1 MKIILF
7 GHKGWIGKQILELLE
22 LELKSNLN
30 SENEIIT
37 SDIRVDNYK
46 EIENFIIETKPDR
59 IICVIGRTYGDN
71 INSIDY
77 LEQKGNLR
85 ININD
90 NLYSPLNLA
99 LISNKYNIHLTYMGT
114 GCIFNGYDK
123 EYSENDSPDFFG
135 SSYSIVKGFT
145 DKIIKNFDNVL
156 NVRIRMPITDDINC
170 NRNFINKII
179 NYKKICSMNNSM
191 TVLPDLLPLLIDMII
206 KKEIGTINLVN
217 PGYISH
223 NEILTLY
230 KEFKNPEFEWNNM
243 TIEEQNQL
251 LLSERSNNILNTEK
265 LQKLYPDVKDIKTSI
280 KDLFMKLK

>member
-1 MKIILF
+1 MKLLLF
-7 GHKGWIGKQILELLE
+7 GYKGWIGKQIFEV
-22 LELKSNLN
+22 LKTI
-30 SENEIIT
+30 SENEVIT
-37 SDIRVDNYK
+37 TDIRVDNYD
-46 EIENFIIETKPDR
+46 EIDKFIFEHKPDR
-59 IICVIGRTYGDN
+59 IISVIGRTYGDN

-77 LEQKGNLR
+77 LEKKGNLK

-99 LISNKYNIHLTYMGT
+99 LISKKYNIHLTYMGT
-114 GCIFNGYDK
+114 GCIFNGYNK
-123 EYSENDSPDFFG
+123 EYLENDEPDFFG

-145 DKIIKNFDNVL
+145 DKIMKNFDNVL
-156 NVRIRMPITDDINC
+156 NVRIRMPITNDINC

-223 NEILTLY
+223 NEILELY
-230 KEFKNPEFEWNNM
+230 KEIKNPDFIWENM

-265 LQKLYPDVKDIKTSI
+265 LQNLYPDVKDIKTSI
-280 KDLFMKLK
+280 KDLFLNINSDFI

>member
-1 MKIILF
+1 MKLLLF
-7 GHKGWIGKQILELLE
+7 GYKGWIGKQIFELL
-22 LELKSNLN
+22 KTI
-30 SENEIIT
+30 SENEVIT
-37 SDIRVDNYK
+37 TDIRVDNYD
-46 EIENFIIETKPDR
+46 EIDKFIFEHKPDR
-59 IICVIGRTYGDN
+59 IISVIGRTYGDN

-77 LEQKGNLR
+77 LEKKGNLK

-99 LISNKYNIHLTYMGT
+99 LISKKYNIHLTYMGT

-123 EYSENDSPDFFG
+123 EYLENDEPDFFG

-145 DKIIKNFDNVL
+145 DRIMKNFDNVL
-156 NVRIRMPITDDINC
+156 NVRIRMPITNDINS

-223 NEILTLY
+223 NEILELY
-230 KEFKNPEFEWNNM
+230 KENKNPNFTWENI

-265 LQKLYPDVKDIKTSI
+265 IQKLYPDVKDIKTSI
-280 KDLFMKLK
+280 KDLLLNINSNHLK

>member
-1 MKIILF
+1 MKFLLL
-7 GHKGWIGKQILELLE
+7 GHKGWIGKQIYELL
-22 LELKSNLN
+22 KSKFD
-30 SENEIIT
+30 EEIIT
-37 SDIRVDNYK
+37 TDIRIDNYD
-46 EIENFIIETKPDR
+46 EIEEFIINNKPDR
-59 IICVIGRTYGDN
+59 IISVIGRTYGDN

-77 LEQKGNLR
+77 LEQKGNLK

-99 LISNKYNIHLTYMGT
+99 FISKKHNIHLTYMGT
-114 GCIFNGYDK
+114 GCIFNGYEK
-123 EYSENDSPDFFG
+123 EYLEDDEPDFFG

-145 DKIIKNFDNVL
+145 DRIMKNFDNVL
-156 NVRIRMPITDDINC
+156 NVRIRMPITNDINS

-191 TVLPDLLPLLIDMII
+191 TVLPELLPLLIDMII

-223 NEILTLY
+223 NEILELY
-230 KEFKNPEFEWNNM
+230 KEFKNPDFTWENM
-243 TIEEQNQL
+243 TIEEQNKL

-265 LQKLYPDVKDIKTSI
+265 LQKLYPNVKDIKTSI
-280 KDLFMKLK
+280 KDLII

>member
-1 MKIILF
+1 MKLLLF
-7 GHKGWIGKQILELLE
+7 GYKGWIGKQIFEV
-22 LELKSNLN
+22 LKTI
-30 SENEIIT
+30 SENEVIT
-37 SDIRVDNYK
+37 TDIRVDNYD
-46 EIENFIIETKPDR
+46 EIDKFIFEHKPDR
-59 IICVIGRTYGDN
+59 IISVIGRTYGDN

-77 LEQKGNLR
+77 LEKKGNLK

-99 LISNKYNIHLTYMGT
+99 LISKKYNIHLTYMGT
-114 GCIFNGYDK
+114 GCIFNGYNK
-123 EYSENDSPDFFG
+123 EYLENDEPDFFG

-145 DKIIKNFDNVL
+145 DKIMKNFDNVL
-156 NVRIRMPITDDINC
+156 NVRIRMPITNDINC

-223 NEILTLY
+223 NEILELY
-230 KEFKNPEFEWNNM
+230 KEIKNPDFIWENM

-265 LQKLYPDVKDIKTSI
+265 LQNLYPDVKDIKTSI
-280 KDLFMKLK
+280 KDLFLNITSDFI

>member
-1 MKIILF
+1 MKLLLF
-7 GHKGWIGKQILELLE
+7 GYKGWIGTQIFELL
-22 LELKSNLN
+22 KSI

-37 SDIRVDNYK
+37 SDIRVDNYD
-46 EIENFIIETKPDR
+46 EIDKLIFEYKPDR
-59 IICVIGRTYGDN
+59 IISVIGRTYGDN

-77 LEQKGNLR
+77 LEKKGNLK

-99 LISNKYNIHLTYMGT
+99 LISQKYNIHLTYMGT

-123 EYSENDSPDFFG
+123 EYLENDEPDFFG

-145 DKIIKNFDNVL
+145 DKIMKNFDNVL
-156 NVRIRMPITDDINC
+156 NVRIRMPITNDINC

-191 TVLPDLLPLLIDMII
+191 TVLPDLLPVLIDMII

-223 NEILTLY
+223 NEILELY
-230 KEFKNPEFEWNNM
+230 KEIKNPDFSWDNM

-265 LQKLYPDVKDIKTSI
+265 LQKLYPDMKDIKTSI
-280 KDLFMKLK
+280 KDLFLNINSSFI

>member
-1 MKIILF
+1 MKLLLL
-7 GHKGWIGKQILELLE
+7 GHKGWIGKQLLE
-22 LELKSNLN
+22 LIKSI
-30 SENEIIT
+30 SDNEIIT
-37 SDIRVDNYK
+37 TDIRVDNYD
-46 EIENFIIETKPDR
+46 EIDRFIFENKPDR
-59 IICVIGRTYGDN
+59 IISVIGRTYGDN

-77 LEQKGNLR
+77 LEQKGNLK

-99 LISNKYNIHLTYMGT
+99 FISKKYNIHLTYMGT
-114 GCIFNGYDK
+114 GCIFNGYEK
-123 EYSENDSPDFFG
+123 EYLENDEPDFFG

-145 DKIIKNFDNVL
+145 DRIMKNFDNVL
-156 NVRIRMPITDDINC
+156 NVRIRMPITNDINS

-191 TVLPDLLPLLIDMII
+191 TVLPDLLPVLIDMII

-223 NEILTLY
+223 NEILELY
-230 KEFKNPEFEWNNM
+230 KEHINPDFTWDNM
-243 TIEEQNQL
+243 TIEEQNKL
-251 LLSERSNNILNTEK
+251 LLSQRSNNILNTEK

-280 KDLFMKLK
+280 KDLFLNINSCFI

>member
-1 MKIILF
+1 MKLLLF
-7 GHKGWIGKQILELLE
+7 GYKGWIGKQIVELL
-22 LELKSNLN
+22 KSI
-30 SENEIIT
+30 SDNEIIT
-37 SDIRVDNYK
+37 TDIRVDNYD
-46 EIENFIIETKPDR
+46 EIDKFIFENKPDR
-59 IICVIGRTYGDN
+59 IISVIGRTYGDN

-77 LEQKGNLR
+77 LEKKGNLK

-99 LISNKYNIHLTYMGT
+99 LISKKYNIHLTYMGT

-123 EYSENDSPDFFG
+123 EYLENDEPDFFG

-145 DKIIKNFDNVL
+145 DRIMKNFDNVL
-156 NVRIRMPITDDINC
+156 NVRIRMPITNDINS

-223 NEILTLY
+223 NEILELY
-230 KEFKNPEFEWNNM
+230 KKIKNPDFTWENI

-280 KDLFMKLK
+280 KDLLLNINSSFI

>member
-1 MKIILF
+1 MKLLLF
-7 GHKGWIGKQILELLE
+7 GYKGWIGKQIFELL
-22 LELKSNLN
+22 KSI
-30 SENEIIT
+30 SENEVIT
-37 SDIRVDNYK
+37 TDIRVDNYD
-46 EIENFIIETKPDR
+46 EIDKFIFEHKPDR
-59 IICVIGRTYGDN
+59 IISVIGRTYGDN

-77 LEQKGNLR
+77 LEKKGNLK

-99 LISNKYNIHLTYMGT
+99 LISKKYNIHLTYMGT

-123 EYSENDSPDFFG
+123 EYLENDEPDFFG

-145 DKIIKNFDNVL
+145 DRIMKNFDNVL
-156 NVRIRMPITDDINC
+156 NVRIRMPITNDINS

-223 NEILTLY
+223 NEILELY
-230 KEFKNPEFEWNNM
+230 KEIKNPNFTWENI

-280 KDLFMKLK
+280 KDLLLNINSNHLK

>member
-1 MKIILF
+1 MKLLLF
-7 GHKGWIGKQILELLE
+7 GYKGWIGKQIFELL
-22 LELKSNLN
+22 KSI
-30 SENEIIT
+30 SDNEVIT
-37 SDIRVDNYK
+37 TDIRVDNYNELDK
-46 EIENFIIETKPDR
+46 FIFENKPDR
-59 IICVIGRTYGDN
+59 IISVIGRTYGDN

-77 LEQKGNLR
+77 LEKKGNLK

-99 LISNKYNIHLTYMGT
+99 LISKKYNIHLTYMGT

-123 EYSENDSPDFFG
+123 EYLENDEPDFFG

-145 DKIIKNFDNVL
+145 DRIMKNFDNVL
-156 NVRIRMPITDDINC
+156 NVRIRMPITNDINS

-223 NEILTLY
+223 NEILELY
-230 KEFKNPEFEWNNM
+230 KKIKNPDFTWENI

-280 KDLFMKLK
+280 KDLLLNINSSFI

>member
-1 MKIILF
+1 MKLLLF
-7 GHKGWIGKQILELLE
+7 GYKGWIGKQIFELL
-22 LELKSNLN
+22 KSI
-30 SENEIIT
+30 SDNEVIT
-37 SDIRVDNYK
+37 TDIRVDNYD
-46 EIENFIIETKPDR
+46 EIDKFIFENKPDR
-59 IICVIGRTYGDN
+59 IISVIGRTYGDN

-77 LEQKGNLR
+77 LEKKGNLK

-99 LISNKYNIHLTYMGT
+99 LISQKYNIHLTYMGT

-123 EYSENDSPDFFG
+123 EYLENDEPDFFG

-145 DKIIKNFDNVL
+145 DRIMKNFDNVL
-156 NVRIRMPITDDINC
+156 NVRIRMPITNDINS

-223 NEILTLY
+223 NEILELY
-230 KEFKNPEFEWNNM
+230 KEIKNPNFSWDNM
-243 TIEEQNQL
+243 TIEEQNQI
-251 LLSERSNNILNTEK
+251 LLSQRSNNILNTKK

-280 KDLFMKLK
+280 KDLLLNINSSFI

>member
-1 MKIILF
+1 MKFLLF
-7 GHKGWIGKQILELLE
+7 GHKGWIGKQFLELL
-22 LELKSNLN
+22 KLN
-30 SENEIIT
+30 SDAEIIT
-37 SDIRVDNYK
+37 TDIRVDNYD
-46 EIENFIIETKPDR
+46 EIEKFIINSKPDR
-59 IICVIGRTYGDN
+59 IISVIGRTYGDN

-77 LEQKGNLR
+77 LEEKGNLI

-99 LISNKYNIHLTYMGT
+99 LISNKYNIHFTYMGT
-114 GCIFNGYDK
+114 GCIFNGYEQ
-123 EYSENDSPDFFG
+123 EYTENDDPNFFG

-145 DKIIKNFDNVL
+145 DKIIKKFYNTL
-156 NVRIRMPITDDINC
+156 NVRIRMPITNDITS

-191 TVLPDLLPLLIDMII
+191 TFLPDLLPLMIDMII
-206 KKEIGTINLVN
+206 KKEIGTINLTN

-223 NEILTLY
+223 NEILELY
-230 KEFKNPEFEWNNM
+230 KELIDPDFKWENM
-243 TIEEQNQL
+243 TIEEQNKI

-280 KDLFMKLK
+280 KNLFLNYN

>member
-1 MKIILF
+1 MKIIIF
-7 GHKGWIGKQILELLE
+7 GYKGWIGKQIIESFE
-22 LELKSNLN
+22 SLKAK
-30 SENEIIT
+30 NEIIT

-46 EIENFIIETKPDR
+46 EVEDFIISIKPDR
-59 IICVIGRTYGDN
+59 IICVIGRTYGNN

-99 LISNKYNIHLTYMGT
+99 LITNKYNIHLTYMGT

-123 EYSENDSPDFFG
+123 EYSEDDKPNFFG

-179 NYKKICSMNNSM
+179 NYKKICSMRNSM

-217 PGYISH
+217 PEYISH
-223 NEILTLY
+223 NEILKLY
-230 KEFKNPEFEWNNM
+230 KEILNLEFKWDNI
-243 TIEEQNQL
+243 TIEEQNKL

-280 KDLFMKLK
+280 KDLFMRLK

>member
-1 MKIILF
+1 MKLLLF
-7 GHKGWIGKQILELLE
+7 GYKGWIGTQIFDL
-22 LELKSNLN
+22 LKSI
-30 SENEIIT
+30 SENEVIT
-37 SDIRVDNYK
+37 TDIRVDNYD
-46 EIENFIIETKPDR
+46 EIDKFIFENKPDR
-59 IICVIGRTYGDN
+59 IISVIGRTYGDK

-77 LEQKGNLR
+77 LEKKGNLK

-99 LISNKYNIHLTYMGT
+99 LISKKHNIHLTYMGT
-114 GCIFNGYDK
+114 GCIFNGYNK
-123 EYSENDSPDFFG
+123 EYLENDDPDFYG

-145 DKIIKNFDNVL
+145 DKIMKKFDNVL
-156 NVRIRMPITDDINC
+156 NVRIRMPITNDINC

-223 NEILTLY
+223 NEILELY
-230 KEFKNPEFEWNNM
+230 KEIKNPDFTWENM

-265 LQKLYPDVKDIKTSI
+265 LQNLYPDVKDIKSSI
-280 KDLFMKLK
+280 KDLLKNNI

>member
-1 MKIILF
+1 MKLVLF
-7 GHKGWIGKQILELLE
+7 GYKGWIGKQIFELL
-22 LELKSNLN
+22 KSI
-30 SENEIIT
+30 SDNEIIIT
-37 SDIRVDNYK
+37 DIRVDNYD
-46 EIENFIIETKPDR
+46 EIDKFIFEHKPDR
-59 IICVIGRTYGDN
+59 IISVIGRTYGDN
-71 INSIDY
+71 MNSIDY
-77 LEQKGNLR
+77 LEKKGNLK

-99 LISNKYNIHLTYMGT
+99 LISKKYNIHLTYMGT

-123 EYSENDSPDFFG
+123 EYLENDEPDFFG

-145 DKIIKNFDNVL
+145 DRIMKNFDNVL
-156 NVRIRMPITDDINC
+156 NVRIRMPITNDINS

-179 NYKKICSMNNSM
+179 NYKKICSMNNSI

-223 NEILTLY
+223 NEILELY
-230 KEFKNPEFEWNNM
+230 KEIKNPDFTWENI
-243 TIEEQNQL
+243 TIDEQNQL

-280 KDLFMKLK
+280 KDLLLNHLK

>member
-1 MKIILF
+1 MKYLLF
-7 GHKGWIGKQILELLE
+7 GHKGWIGNQILELL
-22 LELKSNLN
+22 KLN
-30 SENEIIT
+30 SQNEIIT
-37 SDIRVDNYK
+37 SDIRVDNYN
-46 EIENFIIETKPDR
+46 EIEKLIINSKPDR
-59 IICVIGRTYGDN
+59 IISVIGRTYGDN
-71 INSIDY
+71 MNSIDY
-77 LEQKGNLR
+77 LEQKGNLK

-99 LISNKYNIHLTYMGT
+99 FISNKYNIHFTYMGT

-123 EYSENDSPDFFG
+123 EYTEDDEPDFFG

-156 NVRIRMPITDDINC
+156 NVRIRMPITTDINC

-179 NYKKICSMNNSM
+179 TYKKICSMNNSM
-191 TVLPDLLPLLIDMII
+191 TVLPDLLPLLIDMVV

-223 NEILTLY
+223 NEILELY
-230 KEFKNPEFEWNNM
+230 KEHINSDFKWENM

-251 LLSERSNNILNTEK
+251 LLSERSNNILNTSK

-280 KDLFMKLK
+280 KSLFTSYS

>member
-1 MKIILF
+1 MKYLLF
-7 GHKGWIGKQILELLE
+7 GHKGWIGNQILELL
-22 LELKSNLN
+22 KLN

-37 SDIRVDNYK
+37 SDIRVDNYNK
-46 EIENFIIETKPDR
+46 IEQLVINSKPDR
-59 IICVIGRTYGDN
+59 IISVIGRTYGN
-71 INSIDY
+71 NMNSIDY
-77 LEQKGNLR
+77 LEQKGNLK

-99 LISNKYNIHLTYMGT
+99 FISNKYNIHFTYMGT

-123 EYSENDSPDFFG
+123 EYTEDDEPDFFG

-156 NVRIRMPITDDINC
+156 NVRIRMPITTDINC

-179 NYKKICSMNNSM
+179 TYKKICSMNNSM
-191 TVLPDLLPLLIDMII
+191 TVLPDLLPLLIDMVV

-223 NEILTLY
+223 NEILELY
-230 KEFKNPEFEWNNM
+230 KEHINSDFKWENM

-251 LLSERSNNILNTEK
+251 LLSERSNNILNTSK

-280 KDLFMKLK
+280 KSLFTSYS